1 MGTRKHRHVGQIR
14 VVPSDTSR
22 KETMNIQTDTDNFN
36 DHAHVLI
43 VGEDFKVVANLRDIL
58 EQHNYEVSTASKGSD
73 VFRQILDEVPN
84 VIVLDPQVP
93 KQQISGGPRVT
104 ENLHPLTGEIPLP
117 EKDQAREMLKGD
129 YNNIIGESVETIDV
143 LHSIEMFANSP
154 TTVLISG
161 ETGTGKELV
170 AHSLH
175 ENSSRSKQEMIILNC
190 AEISEQ
196 LMESELF
203 GHERGAFTGADR
215 QHKGLFEMAN
225 GSTLFLDEIGE
236 LAISLQ
242 PKLLRV
248 LQEGE
253 IRRVGGTARIPVDV
267 RVVAAT
273 NRDLAQDVKDGKF
286 RQDVYQ
292 RLKTLE
298 ISVPALRERW
308 VDILAL
314 TKHFLKMES
323 QYQGQKM
330 GGISTRALALLHGY
344 DWPGNIRQLKSI
356 ITRAILMAQG
366 DIILP
371 EHLPPELHG
380 THAHLPVPEDDSECQ
395 EHPIMSFPVGLTLK
409 QIERK
414 VILMTLA
421 GQNGHQSKTAEIL
434 GISARTLRNKLR
446 DYRFKR

>member
-1 MGTRKHRHVGQIR
+1 MK
-14 VVPSDTSR
+14 
-22 KETMNIQTDTDNFN
+22 IQTDTDNFN

-43 VGEDFKVVANLRDIL
+43 VGEGSKVVANLRDIL
-58 EQHNYEVSTASKGSD
+58 KQHNDEVSTASKGSD
-73 VFRQILDEVPN
+73 GFRQILNEVPN
-84 VIVLDPQVP
+84 VIVLDPQVS
-93 KQQISGGPRVT
+93 KQKISGAPGVT
-104 ENLHPLTGEIPLP
+104 KDLHPPTGETPLP
-117 EKDQAREMLKGD
+117 EKDQAREMLDGD
-129 YNNIIGESVETIDV
+129 YNNIIGESPEIIDV

-154 TTVLISG
+154 TIVLISG
-161 ETGTGKELV
+161 EMGTGKELV

-225 GSTLFLDEIGE
+225 GSPLFLDEIGE
-236 LAISLQ
+236 LPIRLQ

-267 RVVAAT
+267 RVVVAT

-292 RLKTLE
+292 RLKTLD
-298 ISVPALRERW
+298 ISVPALRERRM
-308 VDILAL
+308 DIPAL
-314 TKHFLKMES
+314 TEHFLKTES

-330 GGISTRALALLHGY
+330 SGISTRALALLQDY
-344 DWPGNIRQLKSI
+344 NWPGNIRELKGI
-356 ITRAILMAQG
+356 ITRALLMTQG
-366 DIILP
+366 DMILP
-371 EHLPPELHG
+371 EHLPPEFHE
-380 THAHLPVPEDDSECQ
+380 THVRLSQVPEDTAESQ

-409 QIERK
+409 EIERK

-421 GQNGHQSKTAEIL
+421 WQNEHRSKTAEIL
-434 GISARTLRNKLR
+434 GISARTLRNKLHIA
-446 DYRFKR
+446 